1 KLEDLKAKI
10 IIEYETAPS
19 AESLQWLTKEQTHGK
34 EYPYLFSQCQ
44 AIHARSLLPCQ
55 DTPFVKTTYTAKVS
69 APREL
74 TVLMS
79 ALQVGEPKP
88 SADPL
93 YLTHEFNQKIAIPS
107 YLIAIV
113 AGNIQSKELGPRSR
127 VWSERAFLEL
137 AATDFAD
144 TEQMLATAEK
154 ICGDYVWGRYDILV
168 LPPSFPYGGMENPC
182 LTFVTPTLLTGDK
195 SLADV
200 IAHEITHSWT
210 GNLVTNKN
218 FEHFWLNEGFTRFIE
233 RKIVGRLGG
242 EARRQFSSHLG
253 WSELIDC
260 VKALGPNNPL
270 TQLVV
275 DLRGVDPEDAFS
287 RVPYEKGSNFLYF
300 LEQKVGGAEIFERFL
315 KIYIADFAHKSID
328 TEVFKTYFI
337 DYFSRTG
344 KHIEI
349 SDIDWDSWLLTPG
362 MPIIKPDYD
371 TSLLDPCIA
380 LKDRWD
386 AWDPE
391 KEPCPFELKKDLGN
405 LDPNQIVEFLNQLI
419 ASEEPFTPAKAQ
431 ALNSTYKLK
440 DSVNTEILFRWIRL
454 ACKAE
459 LADELPLAL
468 DFVTKHGRMKFIQ
481 PIYRDLHK
489 WEAAPLLRQ
498 QLKYF
503 LSHGRSPGEMIAF
516 GIIQRRLHADIEIQG
531 MSIQPEINTSKF
543 QSYLQESISLVIS
556 CWSWQLFPDIVNSN
570 CVLCKNGILFE
581 GSVATDGQPY
591 NGMLSPKTIPVPPP
605 DPNPTRSL

>member
-1 KLEDLKAKI
+1 
-10 IIEYETAPS
+10 
-19 AESLQWLTKEQTHGK
+19 
-34 EYPYLFSQCQ
+34 
-44 AIHARSLLPCQ
+44 
-55 DTPFVKTTYTAKVS
+55 
-69 APREL
+69 
-74 TVLMS
+74 MS
-79 ALQVGEPKP
+79 ALQVGEPKV
-88 SADPL
+88 SSEDPL
-93 YLTHEFNQKIAIPS
+93 YLTHEFVQKIRIPS
-107 YLIAIV
+107 YLIALV

-127 VWSERAFLEL
+127 VWSEKAFLEL
-137 AATDFAD
+137 AAKDFED
-144 TEQMLATAEK
+144 TEKMLATAES
-154 ICGDYVWGRYDILV
+154 ICGEYVWGRYDILV

-260 VKALGPNNPL
+260 VQALGHSNPL

-300 LEQKVGGAEIFERFL
+300 LEQKVGGPEFFEPFL
-315 KIYIADFAHKSID
+315 KVYIQEFAHKSID
-328 TEVFKTYFI
+328 TEVFKSYFI
-337 DYFSRTG
+337 NYFQSIG
-344 KHIEI
+344 KGEEI
-349 SDIDWDSWLLTPG
+349 SDIDWNSWLFTPG
-362 MPIIKPDYD
+362 MPVLKPAYD

-380 LKDRWD
+380 LKNRWD

-391 KEPCPFELKKDLGN
+391 KEPCPFSAEDLASLG
-405 LDPNQIVEFLNQLI
+405 PNQIVEFLNQLI
-419 ASEEPFTPAKAQ
+419 ISEEPFTPSKAR
-431 ALNSTYKLK
+431 ALDSAYNLK
-440 DSVNTEILFRWIRL
+440 NSVNTEIIFRWIRL

-459 LADELPLAL
+459 LEEELPLAL

-489 WEAAPLLRQ
+489 WEAARQ
-498 QLKYF
+498 QAIDTF
-503 LSHGRSPGEMIAF
+503 NRNRPFMMHGSIFVTAKILGLRS
-516 GIIQRRLHADIEIQG
+516 
-531 MSIQPEINTSKF
+531 
-543 QSYLQESISLVIS
+543 
-556 CWSWQLFPDIVNSN
+556 
-570 CVLCKNGILFE
+570 
-581 GSVATDGQPY
+581 
-591 NGMLSPKTIPVPPP
+591 
-605 DPNPTRSL
+605 